1 MDVEYLGPNP
11 QMQFLYLGALRAV
24 EEMARYL
31 GETDFAADC
40 RRLFEAGSRWIDEH
54 LFNGEY
60 YEHEIRPL
68 RPGQQVPEVF
78 RVGMGATDLTRPDF
92 QLGSG
97 CLVDQLVGQYHAHL
111 CGLGYLA
118 DPKKIRRALEAIWR
132 YNRRTS
138 FDGHFNPMRS
148 FVLNGEAGLVMAAYP
163 KDRPARPFP
172 YFAEVM
178 TGFEYTA
185 AVGMLYEGMEEE
197 GVECFRQVRARYDGS
212 RRNPFDEAECGH
224 HYARAMA
231 AWAGLLAWSRFHYSA
246 VQKRMRLTAR
256 PGEYFWFTGSSW
268 GRCRVGDEVELEAIE
283 GFLSLELFELNDGRR
298 KEFPTGYI
306 LRGNIRFRPE

>member
-1 MDVEYLGPNP
+1 
-11 QMQFLYLGALRAV
+11 
-24 EEMARYL
+24 
-31 GETDFAADC
+31 
-40 RRLFEAGSRWIDEH
+40 
-54 LFNGEY
+54 
-60 YEHEIRPL
+60 
-68 RPGQQVPEVF
+68 
-78 RVGMGATDLTRPDF
+78 MGATDLTRPDF